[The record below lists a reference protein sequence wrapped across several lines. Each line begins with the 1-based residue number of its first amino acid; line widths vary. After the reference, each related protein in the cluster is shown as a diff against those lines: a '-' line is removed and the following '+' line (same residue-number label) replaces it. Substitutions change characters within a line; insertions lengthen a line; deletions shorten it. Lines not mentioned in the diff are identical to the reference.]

1 MLDKVWSKQSHTQF
15 KYGLD
20 HSMGIPKFC
29 VCESNRFGNV
39 ETTSFTTLQDLL
51 CDNTL
56 DVGGFKTASCFEL
69 VPIL

>member
-1 MLDKVWSKQSHTQF
+1 MQSHTELRH
-15 KYGLD
+15 GLD
-20 HSMGIPKFC
+20 HSMGILKFC

-39 ETTSFTTLQDLL
+39 EMTSFATLQDLL

-56 DVGGFKTASCFEL
+56 DGGGFKTACCFEF